1 MYWSQVR
8 ILAGPPIKPKL
19 LGDRQKIQP
28 GCDSLRHTA
37 RTRLEMV
44 FSFIFFSSIDLTPR
58 LNSNVLHGP
67 RKFVQIIIW
76 KMIKIKQLKRMMKTV
91 TSTQEGTKETSAVT
105 NRPNIDVITARNEE
119 EVTQNRKTSYKKAG
133 IVALLVVVIIIA
145 IYFLS

>member
-1 MYWSQVR
+1 MENDKNQTVE
-8 ILAGPPIKPKL
+8 K
-19 LGDRQKIQP
+19 D
-28 GCDSLRHTA
+28 D
-37 RTRLEMV
+37 E
-44 FSFIFFSSIDLTPR
+44 
-58 LNSNVLHGP
+58 
-67 RKFVQIIIW
+67 
-76 KMIKIKQLKRMMKTV
+76 TV